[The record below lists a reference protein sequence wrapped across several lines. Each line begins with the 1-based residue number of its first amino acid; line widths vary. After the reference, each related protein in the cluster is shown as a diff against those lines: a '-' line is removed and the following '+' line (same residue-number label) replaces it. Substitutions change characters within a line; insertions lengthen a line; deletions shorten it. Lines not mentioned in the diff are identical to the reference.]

1 MDGVRGRLAAALAG
15 AAGGALAG
23 VILLVTTHPTSAYTN
38 DAYRE
43 GASIGF
49 VLRYVALGIVA
60 GLLVRIFPRYRVPA
74 GVALVA
80 VLALAIIPPALD
92 TESESEKRRA
102 AAVAEDEP
110 DRRQAAEFRAGLID
124 GCVTRVTR
132 DIKGTPEEAAGFDI
146 DEYCTCV
153 VDSVVARPGRT
164 LPEMEASMA
173 QLQSSSTP
181 PPEMQRAIERCSAEA
196 S

>member
-1 MDGVRGRLAAALAG
+1 MIGRAAAALAG
-15 AAGGALAG
+15 AAGGAVVG

-38 DAYRE
+38 DAYRG

-60 GLLVRIFPRYRVPA
+60 GLLVRVFPRYRVPA
-74 GVALVA
+74 GVALAA
-80 VLALAIIPPALD
+80 VLALAIVPPALD
-92 TESESEKRRA
+92 TDSESEKRRA
-102 AAVAEDEP
+102 AAVAEDDP
-110 DRRQAAEFRAGLID
+110 DRRQAADFRAGLID

-132 DIKGTPEEAAGFDI
+132 EMEATPEGASGLDV
-146 DEYCTCV
+146 DKYCTCV

-164 LPEMEASMA
+164 LPEMQAIMA

-181 PPEMQRAIERCSAEA
+181 PPEMQRAIERCTAEA